1 MSARQLLQAR
11 PGHEPLMHGLGSA
24 LNGKLEA
31 MIVGPSQLVQLY
43 DLVKG
48 SGLPDA
54 MKNPMLRILDEKSM
68 GKASGPCKVTAVPQQ
83 VDWINHYLTAGEH
96 EKLGQCSPYEGAH
109 VVCKRLRLMGVKSL
123 KESSK
128 KVVTALLISC
138 ELARGGARP
147 SHESIYLLSQH
158 VGHCFLTCA
167 TAAPPGAAA
176 LQCYPADPFQL
187 PEAHLQAS
195 YGTDKPVAKAYP
207 EMANLVQYHVPV
219 RSTSAKVRGAKVEAQ
234 QNQATKKQEAL
245 PMATAAP
252 QLWQVAAQDMLQ
264 GMLASSMQQ
273 SKDVLNG
280 GTCNLQF
287 LTKSTGSLPLVP
299 SRRSVLDDQEMPA
312 KQEHAPAVPEDKQP
326 GASAEPEDKAEEAPK
341 EEKSLE
347 DWEMTAFQSIQA
359 KKQRK
364 KGEPPSSQNKK
375 VGKNKSLMKR
385 PAAVMKRP
393 AARVPTAGSSAAGPP
408 SASGSWGCIRCRG
421 NVNGCKACRKP
432 GFSGRKFYS
441 RGEWKEWA
449 AANGKK

>member
-1 MSARQLLQAR
+1 M
-11 PGHEPLMHGLGSA
+11 
-24 LNGKLEA
+24 
-31 MIVGPSQLVQLY
+31 
-43 DLVKG
+43 
-48 SGLPDA
+48 
-54 MKNPMLRILDEKSM
+54 
-68 GKASGPCKVTAVPQQ
+68 
-83 VDWINHYLTAGEH
+83 
-96 EKLGQCSPYEGAH
+96 
-109 VVCKRLRLMGVKSL
+109 
-123 KESSK
+123 
-128 KVVTALLISC
+128 
-138 ELARGGARP
+138 
-147 SHESIYLLSQH
+147 
-158 VGHCFLTCA
+158 
-167 TAAPPGAAA
+167 
-176 LQCYPADPFQL
+176 
-187 PEAHLQAS
+187 
-195 YGTDKPVAKAYP
+195 
-207 EMANLVQYHVPV
+207 QYHVPV

-252 QLWQVAAQDMLQ
+252 QLWQVAAQNILQ
-264 GMLASSMQQ
+264 GMLASFMQQ

-408 SASGSWGCIRCRG
+408 SASGSWGAG
-421 NVNGCKACRKP
+421 ETSTDAKHAGSQAFLAESSTAEV
-432 GFSGRKFYS
+432 SGR
-441 RGEWKEWA
+441 
-449 AANGKK
+449 NGPQPMAKSELHACSCTKLLRVPCLQSIALPCPGSIYLRQNKMARRMSASLERAS

>member
-1 MSARQLLQAR
+1 MWSVADMESELVSARQLLQAR

-54 MKNPMLRILDEKSM
+54 MKNPMLHILDEKSM

-109 VVCKRLRLMGVKSL
+109 VVCKRLRLMRVKSL

-234 QNQATKKQEAL
+234 QNQATKKQEG
-245 PMATAAP
+245 
-252 QLWQVAAQDMLQ
+252 QKLQ
-264 GMLASSMQQ
+264 GSQEVQVQRVRNTELMPSSCFFGRACVRAQGQPCAGM
-273 SKDVLNG
+273 
-280 GTCNLQF
+280 
-287 LTKSTGSLPLVP
+287 P
-299 SRRSVLDDQEMPA
+299 SIPQHESGL
-312 KQEHAPAVPEDKQP
+312 
-326 GASAEPEDKAEEAPK
+326 GAST
-341 EEKSLE
+341 S
-347 DWEMTAFQSIQA
+347 F
-359 KKQRK
+359 
-364 KGEPPSSQNKK
+364 
-375 VGKNKSLMKR
+375 
-385 PAAVMKRP
+385 
-393 AARVPTAGSSAAGPP
+393 
-408 SASGSWGCIRCRG
+408 
-421 NVNGCKACRKP
+421 
-432 GFSGRKFYS
+432 
-441 RGEWKEWA
+441 
-449 AANGKK
+449 